1 MSARF
6 IGTLVAGIALV
17 FLIAFTGNGDAFDPL
32 VIQDDVAVPAG
43 ALGGAATI
51 GQTFVFHYPRL
62 HAIQLRWIVSD
73 DFACA
78 VDCRVILHLRR
89 RVEDANDVATAVLA
103 ANHIRHNDF
112 ARFEF
117 PPIQD
122 SQNQAYYFFL
132 DASQAAITRGSLSV
146 WASGDDAYPDGQ
158 MFAGER
164 SSDADLAFRAYYAP
178 DLRIM
183 LDSLSRAL
191 TRNFS
196 ILTFA
201 LIVLV
206 LPGVLLY
213 RWSDWSPIESIAH
226 TSGITLAILAAAPI
240 FFTALGI
247 PLNWVALLALVAL
260 FVIFIIPCG
269 DVDRRHRKPFA
280 RIKIL
285 VALLAL
291 FSLALGLLQIQ
302 DLPVPLWVDSPTHAA
317 YINTLISE
325 GRLPAQ
331 AYHLGYHSV
340 VAFLVQL
347 AGVSIPQAM
356 LIVGQLLITL
366 SGLSVYVL
374 SRRLTDSAL
383 GALASA
389 VCVWFLSPM
398 PAYLITWGRYP
409 LLLGALLL
417 PIALVGA
424 IDLLE
429 RPRLDARAFFFA
441 ALTCIGL
448 ASAQI
453 RLVVFYAVFVALFVL
468 TRRGHALAR
477 LVIVAIAA
485 SAFIALWL
493 AILFANQVGLDRIL
507 ERNAGAVPIDLSVA
521 SQVVFSHHGAIVG
534 ALAAIAAFVA
544 MWKHSRNALVILA
557 WYVVLIV
564 VSLVAGD
571 YIAPSFVVLMGFL
584 PASLL
589 IGDLVAHNCHFEP
602 RSGEKSPLVSVRDFS
617 SRKPLLETL
626 APPARAGVTIQSA
639 LVRARSDPRPI
650 LILIIVFTSILSAR
664 EMLSIVNPTTILFTS
679 ADEKAMIWIRDHTPT
694 DAQFLINSFQWYG
707 DYIVPVDGGAW
718 IPYLTRRTASSL
730 DVSPMTTSQNV
741 DALNTWIA
749 HHGITHIY
757 LGRRAGLLNKGMF
770 AGAPVRYEQIYNQDG
785 IAIFRVR

>member
-6 IGTLVAGIALV
+6 IGTLVAVMALV
-17 FLIAFTGNGDAFDPL
+17 LLIAFTGNGDVFDPL

-43 ALGGAATI
+43 ALAGAATI
-51 GQTFVFHYPRL
+51 GQTFVFHYPHLRS
-62 HAIQLRWIVSD
+62 IQLRWIVSD

-78 VDCRVILHLRR
+78 ADCRVILHLRR
-89 RVEDANDVATAVLA
+89 RVEDANDVATATLA
-103 ANHIRHNDF
+103 ANHIRHNNF
-112 ARFEF
+112 ARFDF

-132 DASQAAITRGSLSV
+132 DASQAAITRGTLGV

-158 MFAGER
+158 MFADAR
-164 SSDADLAFRAYYAP
+164 PSDADLAFRAYYAP
-178 DLRIM
+178 DLPMI
-183 LDSLSRAL
+183 LGALSRVLA
-191 TRNFS
+191 RYFS

-201 LIVLV
+201 LIVLI
-206 LPGVLLY
+206 LPGFLLF
-213 RWSDWSPIESIAH
+213 RWSDLSPAESIAR

-240 FFTALGI
+240 FFAALGI
-247 PLNWVALLALVAL
+247 PLNWVALLAPVAL
-260 FVIFIIPCG
+260 ASLLVRSGDFNRPIGWLKPSLRTESFV
-269 DVDRRHRKPFA
+269 FA
-280 RIKIL
+280 F
-285 VALLAL
+285 AL

-331 AYHLGYHSV
+331 AYHLGYHGV
-340 VAFLVQL
+340 VAFITQL

-356 LIVGQLLITL
+356 LIVGQIFITL

-409 LLLGALLL
+409 LLLGAMLL

-453 RLVVFYAVFVALFVL
+453 RLVVFYAVFVAAF
-468 TRRGHALAR
+468 ALAQRGRALSR
-477 LVIVAIAA
+477 LVIVALAGL
-485 SAFIALWL
+485 AFIALWL
-493 AILFANQVGLDRIL
+493 TTLFANQIELDQIL
-507 ERNAGAVPIDLSVA
+507 ARNAGAVPIDLSVA
-521 SQVVFSHHGAIVG
+521 YQVVFSHHGAIVG
-534 ALAAIAAFVA
+534 ALAAIAALVA
-544 MWKHSRNALVILA
+544 VWRRRRNMLIILA
-557 WYVVLIV
+557 WFVALIV
-564 VSLVAGD
+564 VSLLAGD

-589 IGDLVAHNCHFEP
+589 IGDLVARLEVSLRAERSNPQFGIGDCFVASFDSLRSLRIAP
-602 RSGEKSPLVSVRDFS
+602 RNDTLSAFVR
-617 SRKPLLETL
+617 
-626 APPARAGVTIQSA
+626 VN
-639 LVRARSDPRPI
+639 PRPI
-650 LILIIVFTSILSAR
+650 ILVFLALVSLLGAR

-679 ADEKAMIWIRDHTPT
+679 ADDQAMTWIRDHTPA

-730 DVSPMTTSQNV
+730 DVSPLTTSQNV
-741 DALNTWIA
+741 DALNAWIA

-770 AGAPVRYEQIYNQDG
+770 AGAPARFVQIYNQDG